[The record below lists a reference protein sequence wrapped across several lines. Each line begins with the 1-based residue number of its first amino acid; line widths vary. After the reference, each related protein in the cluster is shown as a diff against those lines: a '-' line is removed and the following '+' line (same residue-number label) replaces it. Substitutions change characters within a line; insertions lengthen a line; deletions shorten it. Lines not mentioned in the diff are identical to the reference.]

1 MNLSISTRAV
11 LSCLCW
17 VCLWSAGPLGAQT
30 TQALDASAE
39 RARIAQ
45 QRAEQD
51 ANFAQAEVACYR
63 RFAVSDC
70 LRDARK
76 KRRVALDELRRQEI
90 VLNDEERRLK
100 GSQALQRIQ
109 NNISPQAPTSTSP

>member
-1 MNLSISTRAV
+1 MSPSISLRAMF
-11 LSCLCW
+11 LCLCL
-17 VCLWSAGPLGAQT
+17 VCMWRAGPLGAQT
-30 TQALDASAE
+30 PQALDASAE

-45 QRAEQD
+45 KRAQQD
-51 ANFAQAEVACYR
+51 AIFAQAEPACYR

-76 KRRVALDELRRQEI
+76 KRRIALDELRRQEI

-109 NNISPQAPTSTSP
+109 TNISQ

>member
-1 MNLSISTRAV
+1 MTLFAFLRALFFSV
-11 LSCLCW
+11 GL
-17 VCLWSAGPLGAQT
+17 CLWGALSLGAQT
-30 TQALDASAE
+30 APPLDAGAE

-45 QRAEQD
+45 QRAEQE
-51 ANFAQAEVACYR
+51 AIFALAEVACYR

-76 KRRVALDELRRQEI
+76 KRRSALDELWRQEV
-90 VLNDEERRLK
+90 VLNDEERRFK

-109 NNISPQAPTSTSP
+109 NNISQQAPAGAAQ

>member
-1 MNLSISTRAV
+1 MTLFAFLRALFFSV
-11 LSCLCW
+11 GF
-17 VCLWSAGPLGAQT
+17 CLWGAMSLGAETAQP
-30 TQALDASAE
+30 LDASAE

-45 QRAEQD
+45 QRSEQE
-51 ANFAQAEVACYR
+51 AIFALAEVACYR

-76 KRRVALDELRRQEI
+76 SRRIALDELRRQEI

-100 GSQALQRIQ
+100 ASQAVQRIQ
-109 NNISPQAPTSTSP
+109 NNISQQAPAGAVQ